1 MEVNFF
7 PTQTWPLWAN
17 GDGGEDD
24 TSMASEDDAFS
35 ADAFPASAVEPSHR
49 PLGPSAWLE
58 LVGLPRGVKVSD
70 GLRRDLA
77 RVACPEYL
85 RGRAWKR
92 LLEPAA
98 RRMQRRSV
106 IPLSRL
112 RQGALKGA
120 DAEGD
125 ALVLE
130 VDKDMDRTSI
140 DALPGGGVTPAV
152 LEDLQ
157 SLLVTY
163 GRRNPRVGYCQGMN
177 FIALLLLQYLQK
189 EDAFW
194 ALAVLVE
201 QLFPDHYSR
210 NLLGNHVD
218 QRVLRSVL
226 ALRRPDLVRHLDDNR
241 VAFPFFATQW
251 VRVTARARGHRE
263 IAHTRLYIHTHT
275 RARTR
280 TPCRGPASA
289 WFQRPPLTL
298 APQED
303 GAPLLFPKVPPLFTL
318 SANLR
323 AFAHPSTHHAAPPQS
338 LTFRSPSAHFL
349 ISLCSL
355 ITHSSSTVVRG
366 AVHQR
371 RPPPRRPPRLGPPLP
386 RHLPGR
392 ARLPCVA
399 RHGRSRHRMRG
410 TGNSRPRGLRV
421 YRSPASTRGA
431 PCRRGRCGERRA
443 GHGGHGGGGDDGAA
457 TRLCRAAPH
466 GRHG

>member
-1 MEVNFF
+1 MASLGNF
-7 PTQTWPLWAN
+7 
-17 GDGGEDD
+17 DGGDND
-24 TSMASEDDAFS
+24 TSKASEDDAFS

-58 LVGLPRGVKVSD
+58 LVGLPRGVTVSD

-125 ALVLE
+125 ALALE

-157 SLLVTY
+157 SLLTTY

-251 VRVTARARGHRE
+251 VRVNTGVTAH
-263 IAHTRLYIHTHT
+263 AHTQRVAHTHLYPHTHT
-275 RARTR
+275 HTHARACAREHR
-280 TPCRGPASA
+280 AESPLQRGFSVHLCV
-289 WFQRPPLTL
+289 Q
-298 APQED
+298 
-303 GAPLLFPKVPPLFTL
+303 
-318 SANLR
+318 
-323 AFAHPSTHHAAPPQS
+323 
-338 LTFRSPSAHFL
+338 RSP
-349 ISLCSL
+349 
-355 ITHSSSTVVRG
+355 G
-366 AVHQR
+366 
-371 RPPPRRPPRLGPPLP
+371 
-386 RHLPGR
+386 
-392 ARLPCVA
+392 
-399 RHGRSRHRMRG
+399 
-410 TGNSRPRGLRV
+410 
-421 YRSPASTRGA
+421 
-431 PCRRGRCGERRA
+431 GRCPSVFSA
-443 GHGGHGGGGDDGAA
+443 VFSAVFLH
-457 TRLCRAAPH
+457 PKFPPK
-466 GRHG
+466 